1 MQTQKISYS
10 LATLNDAAGA
20 LWAIGKDISVW
31 SFVGEMGAGKTTLI
45 AALCH
50 FLGVQDAVS
59 SPTYALVNE
68 YQFEQ
73 DGQTKTIYHADWYRL
88 KDAEDARQAGMEEI
102 LYQPHAYAFIEW
114 ASNAIELLH
123 KAYLKIDIEVINE
136 EERVMT
142 VSVI

>member
-10 LATLNDAAGA
+10 LATLNDAAEA

-68 YQFEQ
+68 YQLVQ

-88 KDAEDARQAGMEEI
+88 KDAEDARQSGMEEI
-102 LYQPHAYAFIEW
+102 LYQPNAYAFVEW